1 MDAAHPPTTTVEA
14 YRRLVQRLVE
24 GGIPHGREFDA
35 CRAVLLSASSGDAS
49 THALCLLLEGALA
62 DPTLNIDDTQTIV
75 HLLKHLAR
83 GTVSAT
89 EVM

>member
-1 MDAAHPPTTTVEA
+1 MDVEYPSIAAVEA
-14 YRRLVQRLVE
+14 YHRLVQRLIE

-35 CRAVLLSASSGDAS
+35 CRAVLLGRSSGDLV

-62 DPTLNIDDTQTIV
+62 DPMLDIEDTQTIV
-75 HLLKHLAR
+75 PLLKHLAR

-89 EVM
+89 EMV